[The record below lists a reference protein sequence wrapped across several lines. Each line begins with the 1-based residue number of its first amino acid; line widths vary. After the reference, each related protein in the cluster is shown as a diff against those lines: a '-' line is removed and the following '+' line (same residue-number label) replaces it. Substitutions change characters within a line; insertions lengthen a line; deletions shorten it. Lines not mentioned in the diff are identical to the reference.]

1 MTTKIKNWLT
11 VTVMAVTISNA
22 SCTLDEYNPSGYT
35 MDALSVSV
43 EGYQTILNNVYFGME
58 RALYGYGQFMLMTEG
73 GTDIWT
79 SHINRKTFRDSFS
92 NHFVSVLH
100 LLTQNKL

>member
-43 EGYQTILNNVYFGME
+43 EGYQPYLIMFISVWKEHCMD
-58 RALYGYGQFMLMTEG
+58 M
-73 GTDIWT
+73 
-79 SHINRKTFRDSFS
+79 DSLCS
-92 NHFVSVLH
+92 
-100 LLTQNKL
+100 

>member
-43 EGYQTILNNVYFGME
+43 EGYQTYLIMFISVWKEHCMGMGS
-58 RALYGYGQFMLMTEG
+58 LC
-73 GTDIWT
+73 
-79 SHINRKTFRDSFS
+79 S
-92 NHFVSVLH
+92 
-100 LLTQNKL
+100 

>member
-35 MDALSVSV
+35 MDALFR
-43 EGYQTILNNVYFGME
+43 FG
-58 RALYGYGQFMLMTEG
+58 RRL
-73 GTDIWT
+73 
-79 SHINRKTFRDSFS
+79 S
-92 NHFVSVLH
+92 NH
-100 LLTQNKL
+100 T

>member
-43 EGYQTILNNVYFGME
+43 EGYQPYLIMFISVWKEHCMGMGS
-58 RALYGYGQFMLMTEG
+58 LC
-73 GTDIWT
+73 
-79 SHINRKTFRDSFS
+79 S
-92 NHFVSVLH
+92 
-100 LLTQNKL
+100 

>member
-11 VTVMAVTISNA
+11 VTAMAVTISNA

-35 MDALSVSV
+35 MDALSASV

-58 RALYGYGQFMLMTEG
+58 RALYGYGQFMQMTRAELISG
-73 GTDIWT
+73 PLRRTVI
-79 SHINRKTFRDSFS
+79 TF
-92 NHFVSVLH
+92 
-100 LLTQNKL
+100 T

>member
-43 EGYQTILNNVYFGME
+43 DGKSTVWVWAVY
-58 RALYGYGQFMLMTEG
+58 AH
-73 GTDIWT
+73 D
-79 SHINRKTFRDSFS
+79 
-92 NHFVSVLH
+92 
-100 LLTQNKL
+100 

>member
-43 EGYQTILNNVYFGME
+43 EGYQTILNNVYFGMKE
-58 RALYGYGQFMLMTEG
+58 HCMGMGSLC
-73 GTDIWT
+73 
-79 SHINRKTFRDSFS
+79 S
-92 NHFVSVLH
+92 
-100 LLTQNKL
+100 

>member
-43 EGYQTILNNVYFGME
+43 EGYQTILNNVYFLVWKEHCMGMGS
-58 RALYGYGQFMLMTEG
+58 LC
-73 GTDIWT
+73 
-79 SHINRKTFRDSFS
+79 S
-92 NHFVSVLH
+92 
-100 LLTQNKL
+100 

>member
-43 EGYQTILNNVYFGME
+43 EGYQPYLIMFISVWKEHCMD
-58 RALYGYGQFMLMTEG
+58 M
-73 GTDIWT
+73 
-79 SHINRKTFRDSFS
+79 DSS
-92 NHFVSVLH
+92 CS
-100 LLTQNKL
+100 

>member
-43 EGYQTILNNVYFGME
+43 EGYQTILNNVSSG
-58 RALYGYGQFMLMTEG
+58 
-73 GTDIWT
+73 
-79 SHINRKTFRDSFS
+79 
-92 NHFVSVLH
+92 
-100 LLTQNKL
+100 

>member
-35 MDALSVSV
+35 MDALSASV
-43 EGYQTILNNVYFGME
+43 EGYQTILFRRVI
-58 RALYGYGQFMLMTEG
+58 LYGLQAGSCQH
-73 GTDIWT
+73 
-79 SHINRKTFRDSFS
+79 SHRRLLGRTRSSF
-92 NHFVSVLH
+92 FYR
-100 LLTQNKL
+100 

>member
-43 EGYQTILNNVYFGME
+43 EGYQPYLIMFISVWKEHCMGM
-58 RALYGYGQFMLMTEG
+58 
-73 GTDIWT
+73 
-79 SHINRKTFRDSFS
+79 DSS
-92 NHFVSVLH
+92 CS
-100 LLTQNKL
+100 